1 MAKNYALTLVLN
13 FVQLAENSEVEVESK
28 DGVILIFSAKK
39 KYSLDSLLDQIT
51 KSNLHHEEDFKIEG
65 NEVW

>member
-1 MAKNYALTLVLN
+1 
-13 FVQLAENSEVEVESK
+13 VQLAENSEVEVESK